1 MISPSP
7 EWQVQPQL
15 GVEERVVTT
24 EKTTEKST
32 EAIEDNKNIYYDNN
46 DVQRSDRSRQ
56 CRDKNIKTESYS
68 EADRSTKWEIRT
80 SSVAKEKKIM
90 NIELMQELI
99 YPIVGVLHDVR
110 TELGPGLNE
119 SVYQEGLEL
128 ELKAQEIPY
137 EREKMIRPTYRG
149 VIMDAM
155 FRMDFVCIKHVI
167 VECKAVHRLNAD
179 HRAQLF
185 NYMRLTKLRMGILV
199 NFAPAYMEIERYFYD
214 PATDDILTYK
224 GEKLKSVEVNTVF
237 VE

>member
-1 MISPSP
+1 MGISPT
-7 EWQVQPQL
+7 
-15 GVEERVVTT
+15 TT
-24 EKTTEKST
+24 E
-32 EAIEDNKNIYYDNN
+32 EDNKNRYYDNN
-46 DVQRSDRSRQ
+46 D
-56 CRDKNIKTESYS
+56 NINQQLATESYS

>member
-1 MISPSP
+1 
-7 EWQVQPQL
+7 
-15 GVEERVVTT
+15 
-24 EKTTEKST
+24 
-32 EAIEDNKNIYYDNN
+32 
-46 DVQRSDRSRQ
+46 
-56 CRDKNIKTESYS
+56 
-68 EADRSTKWEIRT
+68 
-80 SSVAKEKKIM
+80 M

-99 YPIVGVLHDVR
+99 YPIVGVMHDVR
-110 TELGPGLNE
+110 AELGPGLNE

>member
-1 MISPSP
+1 MGISPT
-7 EWQVQPQL
+7 
-15 GVEERVVTT
+15 TT
-24 EKTTEKST
+24 E
-32 EAIEDNKNIYYDNN
+32 EDNKNIYYDNN
-46 DVQRSDRSRQ
+46 D
-56 CRDKNIKTESYS
+56 NINQQLATESYS

-128 ELKAQEIPY
+128 ELQAQNIPY
-137 EREKMIRPTYRG
+137 EREKTINPTYRG
-149 VIMDAM
+149 IAM
-155 FRMDFVCIKHVI
+155 EAIFRMDFVCVKNII
-167 VECKAVHRLNAD
+167 VECKAVNKLNAD

-199 NFAPAYMEIERYFYD
+199 NFAPVYMEIERYFYD
-214 PATDDILTYK
+214 PNTNSILTYK
-224 GEKLKSVEVNTVF
+224 GEKLKGIEVNTVF
-237 VE
+237 DE